1 VGASF
6 FTFNDLRVTAVAKIL
21 LSFDF
26 EDWHQL
32 VHRGLG
38 QEDWDTRGRALERQ
52 TAAIFDLLDELGA
65 KATFFVLGL
74 TAERYP
80 DLARAI
86 SAKGHDLACHGYDH
100 RRVPTQSRDEFR
112 ADVERCAEL
121 VEQLTGKRPVG
132 YRAPAFSITRETPWA
147 YDVLAELGFRYD
159 SSQYD
164 SPRIPQR
171 IGDVPRTPYRLELD
185 GGREIWEYPVTVWP
199 VRGRSVPMGGGAY
212 WRALPTSVLRR
223 ALREVT
229 AENAYPVLYFHPYE
243 LDPQP
248 LRAQLPESPT
258 PKQRALAAWKSVQ
271 RNPGRRLVADRIRAI
286 GAEYTLTSYEE
297 AHGEVVERY
306 GARPRSLSRA
316 GVVV

>member
-1 VGASF
+1 M
-6 FTFNDLRVTAVAKIL
+6 AKIL

-26 EDWHQL
+26 EDWNQL

-38 QEDWDTRGRALERQ
+38 QTDWDSRGHALERQ
-52 TAAIFDLLDELGA
+52 TAAIFELLDELGA

-80 DLARAI
+80 DLVRAI
-86 SAKGHDLACHGYDH
+86 AAAGHDLACHGYEH
-100 RRVPTQSRDEFR
+100 RRVPTQSREEFKS
-112 ADVERCAEL
+112 DVERCADL
-121 VEQLTGKRPVG
+121 VEKLSGRRPVG
-132 YRAPAFSITRETPWA
+132 YRAPAFSITRDTPWA
-147 YDVLAELGFRYD
+147 YDVLAELGFQYD

-171 IGDVPRTPYRLELD
+171 IGGVPRTPYRLQLD
-185 GGREIWEYPVTVWP
+185 EGGEIWEYPVTVWP

-212 WRALPTSVLRR
+212 WRAFPTSVLRR

-229 AENAYPVLYFHPYE
+229 AENAFPVLYFHPYE

-248 LRAQLPESPT
+248 LRASLPESPT

-271 RNPGRRLVADRIRAI
+271 RNPGRRLVAERIRAI
-286 GAEYTLTSYEE
+286 GREYTLTSYEE

-316 GVVV
+316 GVVL

>member
-1 VGASF
+1 M
-6 FTFNDLRVTAVAKIL
+6 AKLL

-38 QEDWDTRGRALERQ
+38 QTDWDTRGHALERQ
-52 TAAIFDLLDELGA
+52 TAAIFELLDELEA
-65 KATFFVLGL
+65 TATFFVLGI

-80 DLARAI
+80 DLVRAI
-86 SAKGHDLACHGYDH
+86 AAKGYEVACHGYEH

-112 ADVERCAEL
+112 ADVERCAVL
-121 VEQLTGKRPVG
+121 VEQLAGKRPAG

-147 YDVLAELGFRYD
+147 YEVLAELGFRYD

-164 SPRIPQR
+164 SPRIRQR
-171 IGDVPRTPYRLELD
+171 IRGVPRTPYRLELAQ
-185 GGREIWEYPVTVWP
+185 GREIWEYPVTVWP

-223 ALREVT
+223 ALKEVA
-229 AENAYPVLYFHPYE
+229 AENSHPVLYFHPYE

-248 LRAQLPESPT
+248 LRAALPESPT
-258 PKQRALAAWKSVQ
+258 PKQRALAVWKSVQ

-286 GAEYTLTSYEE
+286 AREYTLTSYEE

-306 GARPRSLSRA
+306 GARPRSLSRE